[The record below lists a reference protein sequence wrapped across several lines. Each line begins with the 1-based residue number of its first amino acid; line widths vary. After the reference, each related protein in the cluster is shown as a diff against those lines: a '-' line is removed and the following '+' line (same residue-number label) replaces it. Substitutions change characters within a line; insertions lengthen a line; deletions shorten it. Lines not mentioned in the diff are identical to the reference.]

1 MEATK
6 ILIISKDSIT
16 IMILVAFLLLVI
28 CRTYFPQRFQDFSLL
43 FATNKYLLLKGR
55 EPKLFHPFNLL
66 LFAVNIISVSLFI
79 FIVYQ
84 QLYPLEAGISK
95 VIFIRI
101 ATAYATFILLK
112 FSVEEIM
119 ANILS
124 VDKKMN
130 YYLFHKLSYRNFMAM
145 LLLPLNIIFIYIWE
159 PSLMTLYIS
168 IGFLL
173 FLNILSLS
181 GIILKNRQYIMRHWF
196 YFILYLCALE
206 IGPYFIL
213 YKLITIG

>member
-1 MEATK
+1 MT
-6 ILIISKDSIT
+6 ISKDWIT
-16 IMILVAFLLLVI
+16 ILILAAFLLLVL
-28 CRTYFPQRFQDFSLL
+28 CRTYFPQRFRDFSLL

-55 EPKLFHPFNLL
+55 QPKLFHPFNII
-66 LFAVNIISVSLFI
+66 LFTVNIISVSLFI
-79 FIVYQ
+79 FIIYQ
-84 QLYPLEAGISK
+84 QFYPVAAGAST

-124 VDKKMN
+124 IDKKMN
-130 YYLFHKLSYRNFMAM
+130 NYLFYKLSYRNFMAM

-159 PSLMTLYIS
+159 PSLTILYIS
-168 IGFLL
+168 LGFLL
-173 FLNILSLS
+173 LLNILSLS
-181 GIILKNRQYIMRHWF
+181 GILLKNQQYIMRHWF

-213 YKLITIG
+213 YKLITT